1 MHALEMSFLC
11 KLGLVRKV
19 CSSRLYVN
27 TKSYS
32 RASRD
37 DSCWQQSSV
46 NFALF
51 GVRQLWGK
59 WRPEEFAP
67 HRRIERVPEP
77 FRLGAIVQT
86 HWDYLGG

>member
-27 TKSYS
+27 TMSYS

-37 DSCWQQSSV
+37 DSCWSAGTFSTRCNCSNELGDYPGGERSSSCV
-46 NFALF
+46 SFLLSLSLALWAC
-51 GVRQLWGK
+51 R
-59 WRPEEFAP
+59 
-67 HRRIERVPEP
+67 
-77 FRLGAIVQT
+77 
-86 HWDYLGG
+86 